1 MTSRHF
7 APAEVLALFRPH
19 DLTLANFLAARIES
33 DPHHESLWAGDTSW
47 SRVQVMGAAK
57 RLAATLQAKGVQ
69 KGDRVVVVAR
79 NSPWHVFA
87 LIACGLTGA
96 VFVPVNPQFTVAELA
111 YVMGHSRP
119 ALVIAGSSEQDLA
132 ASALAEAGHRADI
145 LLTATPLASAMPA
158 AVDVAPEDPLLMIY
172 TSGTT
177 GFPKGALHS
186 HQSFILAGEAFIGR
200 MHLQPHERML
210 LILPMFHINALF
222 YSVAGA
228 MAAAGVLMIEER
240 FSASKFWDVAVRTGA
255 TQVNMIEAVVSILL
269 SRPEAEYRPEHRIRK
284 AYGIRQAMVSRV
296 QARFS
301 ITDAIGGYGMTEI
314 PGVISTPYGEEA
326 QVGAMGKLC
335 THPDPDRPWAECR
348 IVDDAGQDL
357 PLGETGELWVKT
369 PVRMIGYFNDPEQT
383 ADSFAGEWFKT
394 GDLVRRGEDGTFF
407 FVARKKDII
416 RVRGENISGAEL
428 DRIALGHPDVMLA
441 AAIGVPSPMGDEDI
455 FLALTLRPDARLTA
469 ADIRAWLGSRLAAI
483 KRPRYVHF
491 VDDLPLTPTHKVQK
505 LAYKKHVLENGLW
518 RGLQAAE

>member
-1 MTSRHF
+1 MTGRHY

-19 DLTLANFLAARIES
+19 DLTLADFLAARIES
-33 DPHHESLWAGDTSW
+33 DPHHESLWLGDTSW
-47 SRVQVMGAAK
+47 SRVQVMGESK

-69 KGDRVVVVAR
+69 KGDRIVVVAR
-79 NSPWHVFA
+79 NSQWHVFS
-87 LIACGLTGA
+87 LIACALTGA
-96 VFVPVNPQFTVAELA
+96 IFVPVNPQFTVPELA

-119 ALVIAGSSEQDLA
+119 ALVITDEESQSLA
-132 ASALAEAGHRADI
+132 ADALDAAGHKAEIWRTGAALA
-145 LLTATPLASAMPA
+145 PA
-158 AVDVAPEDPLLMIY
+158 APFAVDIAPEDPLLMIY

-240 FSASKFWDVAVRTGA
+240 FSASKFWDVVIRTGA

-269 SRPEAEYRPEHRIRK
+269 SRPESEYRPDHQIRK
-284 AYGIRQAMVSRV
+284 AYGIRQAMVERV
-296 QARFS
+296 QSRFA
-301 ITDAIGGYGMTEI
+301 ITHAIGGYGMTEI
-314 PGVISTPYGEEA
+314 PGVISTPYGEVA
-326 QVGAMGKLC
+326 QLGAMGKLC
-335 THPDPDRPWAECR
+335 SHPNPERPWAECR

-357 PLGETGELWVKT
+357 PSGETGELWVKT

-383 ADSFAGEWFKT
+383 ADSFAGQWFKT
-394 GDLVRRGEDGTFF
+394 GDLVLQGEDGTFF

-416 RVRGENISGAEL
+416 RVRGENVSGAEL
-428 DRIALGHPDVMLA
+428 DRVALGHPDVMLA
-441 AAIGVPSPMGDEDI
+441 AAIGVPSAMGDEDI
-455 FLALTLRPDARLTA
+455 FLALTLRPDAQLSA
-469 ADIRAWLGSRLAAI
+469 KDFCAWLGSRLAAI
-483 KRPRYVHF
+483 KRPRYICF

-505 LAYKKHVLENGLW
+505 LAYKKHVLESGLW
-518 RGLQAAE
+518 CDVEAAE